1 MAAIER
7 LIETKDLQTAV
18 LISNLEDARKQVSLE
33 MRYDKISDILI
44 LSFVPATVETVVH
57 YLDDHVGLLYE
68 PETLEVVGL
77 QIEGFDHSFM
87 PEHDSIRAIW
97 RYSAEELK
105 DIGELMLVFERKKQ
119 DVAREL
125 KPIIKERLNARSLYT
140 SPRIPA

>member
-7 LIETKDLQTAV
+7 LTETKDLQTTI
-18 LISNLEDARKQVSLE
+18 LISNLEDVRKQASLE

-77 QIEGFDHSFM
+77 QIEGFEQSFM
-87 PEHDSIRAIW
+87 PAHDSLRAVW
-97 RYSAEELK
+97 RYSGAELK

-125 KPIIKERLNARSLYT
+125 RPIIKERLKARSLHT
-140 SPRIPA
+140 NPRVPA